1 MTQKQLNTIPTVL
14 SLGGSLVVPDGI
26 DVRFVK
32 KFRAFILP
40 QVRAGK
46 RFVII
51 VGGGKTA
58 RRYQHAGSAIVRMK
72 KEDLDW
78 IGIHASRLNAQL
90 LLSSIEHYAHPR
102 LITSI
107 QDAPKKLN
115 KPVLIAAGFVPGAS
129 TDLRAVQLG
138 KLYKAKTILN
148 LSNIDWVYSDDPR
161 THPKAKKIKAMTWPA
176 FRKKFGTRWDPG
188 ANVPFD
194 PVASKAAQ
202 RNKMAVIITRGDDFL
217 NLENILSSRK
227 HKGTTLA

>member
-1 MTQKQLNTIPTVL
+1 MREKNNNTIPTVL

-26 DVRFVK
+26 DVGFVK
-32 KFRAFILP
+32 RFRSFILS
-40 QVRAGK
+40 QVRSGRK
-46 RFVII
+46 FVVI

-58 RRYQHAGSAIVRMK
+58 RRYQRAGGAIVRMK

-90 LLSSIEHYAHPR
+90 LLSSIERYAHPR
-102 LITSI
+102 LVTSL
-107 QDAPKKLN
+107 QDAPKKLRES
-115 KPVLIAAGFVPGAS
+115 VLVAAGFVPGSS

-161 THPKAKKIKAMTWPA
+161 THPKAKKIQAMTWVA

-194 PVASKAAQ
+194 PVASRLAQ
-202 RNKMAVIITRGDDFL
+202 KQKMRVIITRGDNFK
-217 NLENILSSRK
+217 NLRDIITGRKHTGTILS
-227 HKGTTLA
+227 